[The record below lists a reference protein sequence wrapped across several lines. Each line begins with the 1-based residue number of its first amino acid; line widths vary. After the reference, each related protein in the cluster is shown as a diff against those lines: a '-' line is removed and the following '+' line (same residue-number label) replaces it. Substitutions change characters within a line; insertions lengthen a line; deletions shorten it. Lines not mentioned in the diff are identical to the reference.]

1 MRPREKQLRTP
12 VNTHSHN
19 ENDNFLSNRF
29 SSLSND
35 DGAREGSI
43 SYAGKKK
50 ATSPLDADMTLKKQ
64 RSNIIRDSTEGL
76 DIEMTTYSVN
86 GASTVSD
93 DVSTPDN
100 INVRL

>member
-1 MRPREKQLRTP
+1 MRSREKQLRTP

-35 DGAREGSI
+35 DGAREGSN

-50 ATSPLDADMTLKKQ
+50 ATSPLDEDMT
-64 RSNIIRDSTEGL
+64 NIIRDSTEGL
-76 DIEMTTYSVN
+76 DIETKTYSVS